1 MRVGAGTGAVGV
13 RKNKGGGRP
22 REVRVWWLTRQ
33 WQDVLDLARGLGGEA
48 GWELYERLDCYDLWL
63 PPVARER
70 AYALWLG
77 VDAAEWDRRWALA
90 YAVSERQQ
98 GKADRDVK

>member
-1 MRVGAGTGAVGV
+1 VWWETWQWRDVLALAAAVG
-13 RKNKGGGRP
+13 P
-22 REVRVWWLTRQ
+22 A
-33 WQDVLDLARGLGGEA
+33 D
-48 GWELYERLDCYDLWL
+48 GWELWGRLDCYDAWL